1 MPHGSFTYLKDEIVN
16 IAVLPGD
23 GIGPEVTKQAVRVL
37 KALDRHGLRFEF
49 TEAPIG
55 VAAYRA
61 SGSSLPDATFKIV
74 EQADAILFGAVGGY
88 QEDALPRGARP
99 GDALLHLRKA
109 LGLYANFRPV
119 VMFPELIGAST
130 LKPEVVRGLDIIILR
145 ELTGDIYFGEPRH
158 NGTKRNGRRIAVN
171 TMIYDEDEI
180 ARVAHS
186 GFRSAQGRKRKLC
199 SVDKANVLETSELWR
214 NVVTEVGHQYPEVE
228 LTHMYVDAAAMALLR
243 RPSQFDVMLAANLFG
258 DILSDEAAM
267 LTGSIGM
274 LPSCSVGDGKKGLYE
289 PVHGSAPDIA
299 GKNVANPLAAILSAA
314 MMLRHTFGLSEAA
327 DKVERAVRAALAK
340 GYRTADLEEPG
351 SRIVGT
357 DEMGAAVA
365 EMI

>member
-1 MPHGSFTYLKDEIVN
+1 MN

-23 GIGPEVTKQAVRVL
+23 GIGPEVTKQALRVL
-37 KALDRHGLRFEF
+37 KAFDRHGVHFEF
-49 TEAPIG
+49 IEAPIG
-55 VAAYRA
+55 AAA
-61 SGSSLPDATFKIV
+61 FQKTGSSLPDPTFLIA
-74 EQADAILFGAVGGY
+74 QRADAILFGAVGGY
-88 QEDALPRGARP
+88 EEDALPRGARP

-119 VMFPELIGAST
+119 IMFPELIGAST
-130 LKPEVVRGLDIIILR
+130 LKPEIVRGLDIIILR

-186 GFRSAQGRKRKLC
+186 GFRAARERKRKLC

-214 NVVTEVGHQYPEVE
+214 KVVSEVGGQYPDVE

-243 RPSQFDVMLAANLFG
+243 HPAEFDVILAANLFG

-314 MMLRHTFGLSEAA
+314 MMLRHSFGLNESAVT
-327 DKVERAVRAALAK
+327 VERAVRGALAK
-340 GYRTADLEEPG
+340 GYRTADIGEPG

>member
-1 MPHGSFTYLKDEIVN
+1 MN

-37 KALDRHGLRFEF
+37 KALDRRGLRFEF

-55 VAAYRA
+55 AAAYES
-61 SGSSLPDATFKIV
+61 SGSSLPDTTFKIV
-74 EQADAILFGAVGGY
+74 ERADAILFGAVGGY
-88 QEDALPRGARP
+88 QEDALPRGTRP

-119 VMFPELIGAST
+119 IMFPELIGAST

-186 GFRSAQGRKRKLC
+186 GFRAARERKRKLC

-214 NVVTEVGHQYPEVE
+214 NVVTEVGHQYPDVA

-243 RPSQFDVMLAANLFG
+243 RPAQFDVMLAANLFG

-274 LPSCSVGDGKKGLYE
+274 LPSGSVGDGKKGLYE

-299 GKNVANPLAAILSAA
+299 GKNIANPLAAILSAA
-314 MMLRHTFGLSEAA
+314 MMLRHTFDLGEAA
-327 DKVERAVRAALAK
+327 STVEQAVRSALAK
-340 GYRTADLEEPG
+340 GYRTTDIAEPG